1 MPIHPSSPN
10 APLLLF
16 DFGGVIVDLDREQVL
31 RSFDQLGIDIR
42 PYLGTFKQSGIFS
55 QLEQGRISI
64 HDFCTALRHL
74 SQAAHA
80 TDEAI
85 IQAWESFLHKGVP
98 AERLEM
104 LLRIKRHYSIN
115 LLSNTNAIHWHMAQD
130 RFFRYHG
137 LEVDDFFDHV
147 FLSCEMGIEKPAP
160 EMFRRVIEGMGT
172 NNPHDILFFDD
183 SEVNCQAARQ
193 CGLQA
198 LLAPAGSEWFKYFD
212 DYGKLH
218 LPSVSPQP

>member
-16 DFGGVIVDLDREQVL
+16 DFGGVIVDLDREQVIS
-31 RSFDQLGIDIR
+31 SFSALGIDIR

-64 HDFCTALRHL
+64 HQFCTALREL
-74 SQAAHA
+74 SQANSV

-85 IQAWESFLHKGVP
+85 VQAWESFLHLGVP
-98 AERLEM
+98 TERLEM
-104 LLRIKRHYSIN
+104 LLRIKQHYSVN
-115 LLSNTNAIHWHMAQD
+115 LLSNTNAIHWRMAQD
-130 RFFRYHG
+130 QFFRYKG
-137 LEVDDFFDHV
+137 LEVGDFFDHI
-147 FLSCEMGIEKPAP
+147 FLSCEMGVEKPAP
-160 EMFRRVIEGMGT
+160 EIFHRVAEGLGAAD
-172 NNPHDILFFDD
+172 PHDILFFDD

-193 CGLQA
+193 CGMQA

-218 LPSVSPQP
+218 LPSVPPQS